1 MMVIRLGDPVTLRLE
16 SVRLWEPMIQGE
28 AIMMVI
34 RLGEP
39 VTLRP
44 ESVRTMGTFEIWGS
58 HHDEHKIQTGG
69 GGGGTDKRP

>member
-1 MMVIRLGDPVTLRLE
+1 MTLRLE
-16 SVRLWEPMIQGE
+16 SVRLWEPIIQGE

-44 ESVRTMGTFEIWGS
+44 ESVRTMGTLEIWGS

-69 GGGGTDKRP
+69 WGAGDKRP